1 MVYSH
6 CFLKVVLISHC
17 TLILWELNIV
27 SHEVVGYDYNN
38 DYDISTADIFA
49 YIHSSSGDMT
59 SGYKILLCDWW
70 VFCKCD
76 WWIAQLTV
84 VDEIFFARVGWVG
97 RKCSWSLLLFFFTM
111 QFPCRWRW
119 FSFFPAWVPFIKTGL
134 CFIVSISEHV
144 RTKKQIVP

>member
-1 MVYSH
+1 M
-6 CFLKVVLISHC
+6 KVVLISHC

-38 DYDISTADIFA
+38 DYNISTADIFA

-59 SGYKILLCDWW
+59 SGYRILLCDWW

-84 VDEIFFARVGWVG
+84 VDE
-97 RKCSWSLLLFFFTM
+97 
-111 QFPCRWRW
+111 
-119 FSFFPAWVPFIKTGL
+119 SFF
-134 CFIVSISEHV
+134 C
-144 RTKKQIVP
+144 